1 MQDKKDFGQYIRGKR
16 EAAGL
21 SQRELAQ
28 RLHVVESAVSKWER
42 GLSYPDVSLVPDVCR
57 ELSISEHEFFMA
69 CDDEG
74 QRRRDRASR
83 RWDRVGTLWKWGSTI
98 SCAAAVVICFICDL
112 AVCHALDWFWIVL
125 TGVGLF
131 WCLTTL
137 PLWIRKKRLFWAI
150 ASGTGCLFLLLL
162 ACWLYQGGFW
172 LLGGIAIAAI
182 SLALPWGG
190 YVLARRRPRRCLLW
204 CSAFVSV
211 WLMALLAVIWLFT
224 RGDWLFTLGWPI
236 AGVCLVFYW
245 VGLLL
250 LRLPIG
256 GLFKAA
262 LLCVWTALA
271 LPVGNTVPMW
281 FATGSWNGTRFW
293 SYFLPQRIPYPMED
307 LSNHIVFWVLIAA
320 ALALL
325 CVGLAKRFS
334 HDGK

>member
-1 MQDKKDFGQYIRGKR
+1 MQDKKDFGQYIRAKR

-57 ELSISEHEFFMA
+57 ELSISEHEFFTA
-69 CDDEG
+69 CDDER
-74 QRRRDRASR
+74 QRRKDLAARC
-83 RWDRVGTLWKWGSTI
+83 WDRVRRSWKWTSTLC
-98 SCAAAVVICFICDL
+98 CAGAVLICFICDL

-137 PLWIRKKRLFWAI
+137 PFFVERRRVLWAMG
-150 ASGTGCLFLLLL
+150 SGTACLLLLLL
-162 ACWLYQGGFW
+162 ACWAYQGGFW
-172 LLGGIAIAAI
+172 LMGGLAITAI

-190 YVLARRRPRRCLLW
+190 YLLAWKRPRRLLYW
-204 CSAFVSV
+204 ASALLSV
-211 WLMALLAVIWLFT
+211 WLMALLGVIWLFT

-250 LRLPIG
+250 LKLPLS
-256 GLFKAA
+256 GLFKGA
-262 LLCVWTALA
+262 LLCAWTALA
-271 LPVGNTVPMW
+271 LPVGNTVPQW
-281 FATGSWNGTRFW
+281 FATGQWDAARFW
-293 SYFLPQRIPYPMED
+293 GYFLPQMLPYPVED
-307 LSNHIVFWVLIAA
+307 LGNHIVFWVLIAT

-325 CVGLAKRFS
+325 CLGLAKRFS
-334 HDGK
+334 RDGK